1 VTADHSLAAAAVPSR
16 AFVNVIAHEED
27 PTSEN
32 WDVAAIAICA
42 NTG

>member
-1 VTADHSLAAAAVPSR
+1 VISSVIPSGEAAVPG
-16 AFVNVIAHEED
+16 FVNVIAHEED

-32 WDVAAIAICA
+32 WDVAAIAIYA